1 MAQVFNAI
9 AEGLVTSVELD
20 EAFAHFLESPGWRE
34 LQTRTAR
41 RMCDGSYTF
50 EGDRF
55 RAPPAHLQFSQNLI
69 QKLMPSC
76 SRTIDHL
83 QSQNPNCEVIPLQV
97 FLCLYEDGED
107 RERGMGRDAWG
118 MQHWWLDV
126 AVEGR
131 RMLMRHGDVLIL
143 DGERHGVPALQERTS
158 QSRVSVNI
166 FFTTSNDASR
176 PVSVNH
182 RAGAGYQ
189 ILGHEHFGHGQFWT
203 DQTGGMSTLR
213 PSLLVWKEF

>member
-1 MAQVFNAI
+1 
-9 AEGLVTSVELD
+9 
-20 EAFAHFLESPGWRE
+20 
-34 LQTRTAR
+34 
-41 RMCDGSYTF
+41 MCDGSYTF

-69 QKLMPSC
+69 QKL
-76 SRTIDHL
+76 IDHL

-107 RERGMGRDAWG
+107 ACPNHVHDCRQLTLSLGAQRE
-118 MQHWWLDV
+118 V

-189 ILGHEHFGHGQFWT
+189 T
-203 DQTGGMSTLR
+203 TGRGKGRGKSQKA
-213 PSLLVWKEF
+213 SLQETGAQGTARQNRWNRQR